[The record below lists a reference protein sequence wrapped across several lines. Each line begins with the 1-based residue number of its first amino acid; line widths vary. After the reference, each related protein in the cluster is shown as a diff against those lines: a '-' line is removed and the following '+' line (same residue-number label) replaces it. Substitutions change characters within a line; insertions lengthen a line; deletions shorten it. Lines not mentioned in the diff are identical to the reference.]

1 MPSSIGKSLGPIMTA
16 AGIAAA
22 FIPGG
27 QAFAVPLITAGASS
41 MISPSGVLGT
51 GTTPTTP
58 TPPPNAPVAAPTGPP
73 PAPELATASGG
84 GQAFPAVAPGGDQSS
99 QIASN
104 MMANNPF
111 AAFA

>member
-41 MISPSGVLGT
+41 MMSPSGVLGT
-51 GTTPTTP
+51 GASPTTP
-58 TPPPNAPVAAPTGPP
+58 PSAPSNVPVAAPIGPP

-84 GQAFPAVAPGGDQSS
+84 GQAFPAVSDQST
-99 QIASN
+99 QIAQN
-104 MMANNPF
+104 TMANNPF
-111 AAFA
+111 ATIQV